1 MENNGQKSAGTSR
14 TLLTEMIQAAYRQKV
29 EDGHGTIMP
38 EAYLH
43 DDWQVDE
50 EITVNAITPE
60 GLTFRQPEE
69 EGGTLKSK
77 ILPWE
82 QFNEEVLQE
91 VLRILDEQ
99 DFN

>member
-1 MENNGQKSAGTSR
+1 M
-14 TLLTEMIQAAYRQKV
+14 EMIQAAYRQKV
-29 EDGHGTIMP
+29 KDGHGTIMP

-50 EITVNAITPE
+50 EITVNAITLE

-77 ILPWE
+77 IFPWV
-82 QFNEEVLQE
+82 QFSEEVLQE